1 MKNLIYL
8 MDRIL
13 YQIFKIIVNISLK
26 KHKEKASNPS
36 ITIFVNKIENRI
48 AFKIKIQTLNY
59 RNNEITWKYRKKDK

>member
-13 YQIFKIIVNISLK
+13 YKIFKIIVNISLK
-26 KHKEKASNPS
+26 KHKEKAGNPS
-36 ITIFVNKIENRI
+36 ITIFINKIENRI
-48 AFKIKIQTLNY
+48 TFKIKIQTFNY